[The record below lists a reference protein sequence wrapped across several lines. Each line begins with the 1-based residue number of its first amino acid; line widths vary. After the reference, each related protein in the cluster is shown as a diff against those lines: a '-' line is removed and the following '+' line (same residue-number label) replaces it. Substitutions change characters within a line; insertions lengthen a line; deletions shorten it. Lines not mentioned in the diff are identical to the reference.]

1 MLAFVSTVFSSKK
14 DPAHTP
20 VIEQDEI
27 DTYNSNI
34 YPFKLG
40 PNEFFTEM
48 KLTDAK
54 RIMNTQLAHKS

>member
-1 MLAFVSTVFSSKK
+1 LTTLFSSKK

-27 DTYNSNI
+27 ETYNSYD

-40 PNEFFTEM
+40 PNEFFKEM
-48 KLTDAK
+48 MLSDAK
-54 RIMNTQLAHKS
+54 RVMNTQLAHKS